1 MFKEKAQIMDAKSMG
16 RAIARITYE
25 IIERNHGVKERE
37 LKPMSGM
44 AMLFIN
50 SIGTLVG
57 IALCIAGPAMFD
69 GGVAVLLVIAGV
81 IMFLVFMICFCGLK
95 IVNPNEALVLT
106 LFGKYHG
113 TIKKDGFYFVNP
125 FATGFN
131 PTAQGALDAMKE
143 ELAEASKKGGQ
154 KKNNKH
160 NTGKKV
166 STKTMTLNN
175 SQQKVNDVQGNPVV
189 IGSIVIWRVGDPT
202 KAVFNVENYFE
213 YLSIQCDST
222 IRNTARL
229 YPYDTIDQEN
239 DEMTL
244 RGSSLEIAQ
253 NMKEELQEKVA
264 DAGIEIME
272 VRITHL
278 AYAEEIAAAMLKRQ
292 QAAATIAAREKIVEG
307 AVGMV
312 RMALDKLEDDDLVVL
327 DDERKAAMVSNLLV
341 VLCGDKEP
349 QPIVNSGNIY

>member
-1 MFKEKAQIMDAKSMG
+1 METNNNLIKNNITEKEL
-16 RAIARITYE
+16 
-25 IIERNHGVKERE
+25 H
-37 LKPMSGM
+37 PMSGM
-44 AMLFIN
+44 AMLFIII
-50 SIGTLVG
+50 IGILAGV
-57 IALCIAGPAMFD
+57 ALCIAGPVFFVDMT
-69 GGVAVLLVIAGV
+69 GVFVAAGILLIVVLCILMA
-81 IMFLVFMICFCGLK
+81 GLK

-106 LFGKYHG
+106 LFGKYYG
-113 TIKKDGFYFVNP
+113 TIKKDGFFFVNP

-131 PTAQGALDAMKE
+131 PTVAGTVDGLI
-143 ELAEASKKGGQ
+143 AEISESAKKDGHKKGR
-154 KKNNKH
+154 
-160 NTGKKV
+160 TMSKKV

-175 SQQKVNDVQGNPVV
+175 GQQKVNDVQGNPVI
-189 IGSIVIWRVGDPT
+189 IGAIVIWHVSNPT
-202 KAVFNVENYFE
+202 KAVFNIENYFE
-213 YLSIQCDST
+213 YLSTQCDST

-253 NMKEELQEKVA
+253 NMKGELQEKVKG
-264 DAGIEIME
+264 AGIEILE

-312 RMALDKLEDDDLVVL
+312 RMALDKLEDDELVVL

-341 VLCGDKEP
+341 VLCGDKDP
-349 QPIVNSGNIY
+349 QPVVNSGSIY

>member
-1 MFKEKAQIMDAKSMG
+1 METNNNLIKNNITEKEL
-16 RAIARITYE
+16 
-25 IIERNHGVKERE
+25 H
-37 LKPMSGM
+37 PMSGM
-44 AMLFIN
+44 AMLFIII
-50 SIGTLVG
+50 IGILAGV
-57 IALCIAGPAMFD
+57 ALCIAGPVFFVDMT
-69 GGVAVLLVIAGV
+69 GVFVAAGILLIVVLCILMA
-81 IMFLVFMICFCGLK
+81 GLK

-106 LFGKYHG
+106 LFGKYYG
-113 TIKKDGFYFVNP
+113 TIKKDGFFFVNP

-131 PTAQGALDAMKE
+131 PTVAGTVDGLI
-143 ELAEASKKGGQ
+143 AEISESAKKDGHKKGR
-154 KKNNKH
+154 
-160 NTGKKV
+160 TMSKKV

-175 SQQKVNDVQGNPVV
+175 GQQKVNDVQGNPVV
-189 IGSIVIWRVGDPT
+189 IGAIVIWHVSNPT
-202 KAVFNVENYFE
+202 KAVFNIENYFE
-213 YLSIQCDST
+213 YLSTQCDST

-253 NMKEELQEKVA
+253 TMKGELQEKVKG
-264 DAGIEIME
+264 AGIEILE

-312 RMALDKLEDDDLVVL
+312 RMALDKLEDDELVVL

-341 VLCGDKEP
+341 VLCGDKDP
-349 QPIVNSGNIY
+349 QPVVNSGSIY

>member
-1 MFKEKAQIMDAKSMG
+1 METNNNLIKNNITEKEL
-16 RAIARITYE
+16 
-25 IIERNHGVKERE
+25 H
-37 LKPMSGM
+37 PMSGM
-44 AMLFIN
+44 AMLFIII
-50 SIGTLVG
+50 IGILAGV
-57 IALCIAGPAMFD
+57 ALCIAGPVFFVDMT
-69 GGVAVLLVIAGV
+69 GVFVAAGILLIVVLCILMA
-81 IMFLVFMICFCGLK
+81 GLK

-106 LFGKYHG
+106 LFGKYYG
-113 TIKKDGFYFVNP
+113 TIKKDGFFFVNP

-131 PTAQGALDAMKE
+131 PTVAGTVDGLI
-143 ELAEASKKGGQ
+143 AEISESAKKDGHKKGR
-154 KKNNKH
+154 
-160 NTGKKV
+160 TMSKKV

-175 SQQKVNDVQGNPVV
+175 GQQKVNDVQGNPVV
-189 IGSIVIWRVGDPT
+189 IGAIVIWHVSNPT
-202 KAVFNVENYFE
+202 KAVFNIENYFE
-213 YLSIQCDST
+213 YLSTQCDST

-253 NMKEELQEKVA
+253 NMKGELQEKVKG
-264 DAGIEIME
+264 AGIEILE

-312 RMALDKLEDDDLVVL
+312 RMALDKLEDDELVVL

-341 VLCGDKEP
+341 VLCGDKDP
-349 QPIVNSGNIY
+349 QPVVNSGSIY

>member
-1 MFKEKAQIMDAKSMG
+1 MI
-16 RAIARITYE
+16 
-25 IIERNHGVKERE
+25 V
-37 LKPMSGM
+37 
-44 AMLFIN
+44 
-50 SIGTLVG
+50 V
-57 IALCIAGPAMFD
+57 LCILMA
-69 GGVAVLLVIAGV
+69 
-81 IMFLVFMICFCGLK
+81 GLK

-106 LFGKYHG
+106 LFGKYYG
-113 TIKKDGFYFVNP
+113 TIKKDGFFFVNP

-131 PTAQGALDAMKE
+131 PTVAGTVDGLI
-143 ELAEASKKGGQ
+143 AEISESAKKDGHKKGR
-154 KKNNKH
+154 
-160 NTGKKV
+160 TMSKKV

-175 SQQKVNDVQGNPVV
+175 GQQKVNDVQGNPVV
-189 IGSIVIWRVGDPT
+189 IGAIVIWHVSNPT
-202 KAVFNVENYFE
+202 KAVFNIENYFE
-213 YLSIQCDST
+213 YLSTQCDST

-253 NMKEELQEKVA
+253 NMKGELQEKVKG
-264 DAGIEIME
+264 AGIEILE

-312 RMALDKLEDDDLVVL
+312 RMALDKLEDDELVVL

-341 VLCGDKEP
+341 VLCGDKDP
-349 QPIVNSGNIY
+349 QPVVNSGSIY

>member
-1 MFKEKAQIMDAKSMG
+1 METNNNLIKNNITEKEL
-16 RAIARITYE
+16 
-25 IIERNHGVKERE
+25 H
-37 LKPMSGM
+37 PMSGM
-44 AMLFIN
+44 AMLFIII
-50 SIGTLVG
+50 IGILAGV
-57 IALCIAGPAMFD
+57 ALCIAGPVFFVDMT
-69 GGVAVLLVIAGV
+69 GVFVAAGILLIVVLCILMA
-81 IMFLVFMICFCGLK
+81 GLK

-106 LFGKYHG
+106 LFGKYYV
-113 TIKKDGFYFVNP
+113 TIKKDGFFFVNP

-131 PTAQGALDAMKE
+131 PTVAGTVDGLI
-143 ELAEASKKGGQ
+143 AEISESAKKDGHKKGR
-154 KKNNKH
+154 
-160 NTGKKV
+160 TMSKKV

-175 SQQKVNDVQGNPVV
+175 GQQKVNDVQGNHVV
-189 IGSIVIWRVGDPT
+189 IGAIVIWHVSNPT
-202 KAVFNVENYFE
+202 KAVFNIENYFE
-213 YLSIQCDST
+213 YLSTQCDST

-253 NMKEELQEKVA
+253 NMKGELQEKVKG
-264 DAGIEIME
+264 AGIEILE

-312 RMALDKLEDDDLVVL
+312 RMALDKLEDDELVVL

-341 VLCGDKEP
+341 VLCGDKDP
-349 QPIVNSGNIY
+349 QPVVNSGSIY

>member
-1 MFKEKAQIMDAKSMG
+1 METNNNLIKNNITEKEL
-16 RAIARITYE
+16 
-25 IIERNHGVKERE
+25 H
-37 LKPMSGM
+37 PMSGM
-44 AMLFIN
+44 AMLFIII
-50 SIGTLVG
+50 IGILAGV
-57 IALCIAGPAMFD
+57 ALCIAGPVFFVDMT
-69 GGVAVLLVIAGV
+69 GVFVAAGILLIVVLCILMA
-81 IMFLVFMICFCGLK
+81 GLK

-106 LFGKYHG
+106 LFGKYYG
-113 TIKKDGFYFVNP
+113 TIKKDGFFFVNP

-131 PTAQGALDAMKE
+131 PTVAGTVDGLI
-143 ELAEASKKGGQ
+143 AEISESAKKDGHKKGR
-154 KKNNKH
+154 
-160 NTGKKV
+160 TMSKKV

-175 SQQKVNDVQGNPVV
+175 GQQKVNDVQGNPVV
-189 IGSIVIWRVGDPT
+189 IGAIVIWHVSNPT
-202 KAVFNVENYFE
+202 KAVFNIENYFE
-213 YLSIQCDST
+213 YLSTQCDST

-253 NMKEELQEKVA
+253 NMKGELQEKVKG
-264 DAGIEIME
+264 AGIEILE

-278 AYAEEIAAAMLKRQ
+278 AYAEERAAAMLKRQ

-312 RMALDKLEDDDLVVL
+312 RMALDKLEDDELVVL

-341 VLCGDKEP
+341 VLCGDKDP
-349 QPIVNSGNIY
+349 QPVVNSGSIY

>member
-1 MFKEKAQIMDAKSMG
+1 METNNNQTKNNITEKEL
-16 RAIARITYE
+16 
-25 IIERNHGVKERE
+25 H
-37 LKPMSGM
+37 PMSGM
-44 AMLFIN
+44 AMLFIII
-50 SIGTLVG
+50 IGILAGV
-57 IALCIAGPAMFD
+57 ALCIAGPVFFVDMT
-69 GGVAVLLVIAGV
+69 GVFVAAGILLIVVLCILMA
-81 IMFLVFMICFCGLK
+81 GLK

-106 LFGKYHG
+106 LFGKYYG
-113 TIKKDGFYFVNP
+113 TIKKDGFFFVNP

-131 PTAQGALDAMKE
+131 PTVAGTVDGLI
-143 ELAEASKKGGQ
+143 AEISESAKKDGHKKGR
-154 KKNNKH
+154 
-160 NTGKKV
+160 TMSKKV

-175 SQQKVNDVQGNPVV
+175 GQQKVNDVQGNPVV
-189 IGSIVIWRVGDPT
+189 IGAIVIWHVSNPT
-202 KAVFNVENYFE
+202 KAVFNIENYFE
-213 YLSIQCDST
+213 YLSTQCDST

-253 NMKEELQEKVA
+253 NMKGELQEKVKG
-264 DAGIEIME
+264 AGIEILE

-312 RMALDKLEDDDLVVL
+312 RMALDKLEDDELVVL

-341 VLCGDKEP
+341 VLCGDKDP
-349 QPIVNSGNIY
+349 QPVVNSGSIY

>member
-1 MFKEKAQIMDAKSMG
+1 METNNNLIKNNITEKEL
-16 RAIARITYE
+16 
-25 IIERNHGVKERE
+25 H
-37 LKPMSGM
+37 PMSGM
-44 AMLFIN
+44 AMLFIII
-50 SIGTLVG
+50 IGILAGV
-57 IALCIAGPAMFD
+57 ALCIAGPVFFVDMT
-69 GGVAVLLVIAGV
+69 GVFVAAGILLIVVLCILMAGP
-81 IMFLVFMICFCGLK
+81 K

-106 LFGKYHG
+106 LFGKYYG
-113 TIKKDGFYFVNP
+113 TIKKDGFFFVNP

-131 PTAQGALDAMKE
+131 PTVAGTVDGLI
-143 ELAEASKKGGQ
+143 AEISESAKKDGHKKGR
-154 KKNNKH
+154 
-160 NTGKKV
+160 TMSKKV

-175 SQQKVNDVQGNPVV
+175 GQQKVNDVQGNPVI
-189 IGSIVIWRVGDPT
+189 IGAIVIWHVSNPT
-202 KAVFNVENYFE
+202 KAVFNIENYFE
-213 YLSIQCDST
+213 YLSTQCDST

-253 NMKEELQEKVA
+253 NMKGELQEKVKG
-264 DAGIEIME
+264 AGIEILE

-312 RMALDKLEDDDLVVL
+312 RMALDKLEDDELVVL

-341 VLCGDKEP
+341 VLCGDKDP
-349 QPIVNSGNIY
+349 QPVVNSGSIY

>member
-1 MFKEKAQIMDAKSMG
+1 METNNNLIKNNITEKEL
-16 RAIARITYE
+16 
-25 IIERNHGVKERE
+25 H
-37 LKPMSGM
+37 PMSGM
-44 AMLFIN
+44 AMLFIII
-50 SIGTLVG
+50 IGILAGV
-57 IALCIAGPAMFD
+57 ALCIAGPVFFVDMT
-69 GGVAVLLVIAGV
+69 GVFVAAGILLIVVLCILMA
-81 IMFLVFMICFCGLK
+81 GLK

-106 LFGKYHG
+106 LFGKYYG
-113 TIKKDGFYFVNP
+113 TIKKDGFFFVNP

-131 PTAQGALDAMKE
+131 PTVAGTVDGLI
-143 ELAEASKKGGQ
+143 AEISESAKKDGHKKGR
-154 KKNNKH
+154 
-160 NTGKKV
+160 TMSKKV

-175 SQQKVNDVQGNPVV
+175 GQQKVNDVQGNPVV
-189 IGSIVIWRVGDPT
+189 IGAIVIWHVSNPT
-202 KAVFNVENYFE
+202 KAVFNIENYFE
-213 YLSIQCDST
+213 YLSTQCDST

-253 NMKEELQEKVA
+253 NMKGELQEKVKG
-264 DAGIEIME
+264 AGIEILE

-312 RMALDKLEDDDLVVL
+312 RMALDKLEDVELVVL

-341 VLCGDKEP
+341 VLCGDKDP
-349 QPIVNSGNIY
+349 QPVVNSGSIY

>member
-1 MFKEKAQIMDAKSMG
+1 MESNIKIAKND
-16 RAIARITYE
+16 
-25 IIERNHGVKERE
+25 IIEKE

-44 AMLFIN
+44 AMLFI
-50 SIGTLVG
+50 SIIGVLAG
-57 IALCIAGPAMFD
+57 IALCIAGPVMAD
-69 GGVAVLLVIAGV
+69 GGTAVLAVIAGV
-81 IMFLVFMICFCGLK
+81 ILILLFCTCMCGLK

-113 TIKKDGFYFVNP
+113 TIKKDGFFFVNP
-125 FATGFN
+125 FSAGFN
-131 PTAQGALDAMKE
+131 PTAQSALDAMKE
-143 ELAEASKKGGQ
+143 EIAEAAKKGSH
-154 KKNNKH
+154 KKGSKS
-160 NTGKKV
+160 NTNKKV
-166 STKTMTLNN
+166 STKAMTLNN
-175 SQQKVNDVQGNPVV
+175 AQQKVNDVQGNPVV
-189 IGSIVIWRVGDPT
+189 IGSIVIWKVANPT

-253 NMKEELQEKVA
+253 NMKEELQKKVA
-264 DAGIEIME
+264 EAGIEILE

-349 QPIVNSGNIY
+349 QPIVNSGSIY